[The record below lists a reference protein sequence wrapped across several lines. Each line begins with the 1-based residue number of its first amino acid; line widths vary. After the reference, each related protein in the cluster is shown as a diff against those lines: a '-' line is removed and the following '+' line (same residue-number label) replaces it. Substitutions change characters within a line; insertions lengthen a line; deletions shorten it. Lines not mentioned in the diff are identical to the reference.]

1 MKPGFRFAI
10 DRGGG
15 ILARSKRF
23 FSFETFVLAI
33 ILGTVDAIL
42 VTPVLPFIMK
52 EYGLPIHWTIWVISL
67 YMAFFSFSLP
77 VMDSWAV
84 NTSRT
89 KVFILSVAFLA
100 FGSLTAILAKKWV
113 WFMWGRVIQSVGASG
128 LVPCVSVYA
137 RRFLNRPGKWGKRV
151 ILFGLGF
158 GFILM
163 PLLSVSF
170 AHELG
175 WRSVFFVHLL
185 LLLLLLLI
193 VRRWSLPDQPRRVKG
208 ASGESI
214 LFFGLTILFLMTA
227 VSSTDFLEGLP
238 AFFDRDVLPLW
249 IVAIGMVVPLFMVE
263 RQERQPF
270 FDPHLFAHWRL
281 WLLYLQVAL
290 CGFAWV
296 ALLLVPVWLVR
307 VTRSNDFGIGALLS
321 FILFCVLFSLPL
333 IHGLTRKWNLRRT
346 MSLGFSLAAVSYL
359 VLAFG
364 NHGIWFFSA
373 LVMLGFSFS
382 FSLVAPVH
390 QFLFSWVSPR
400 QIRNGL
406 TALGMFRTAGGAI
419 GLTALARLFSS
430 FSIRSAVL
438 TDPLKRAAESNMLL
452 FAAGVSLLGLV
463 VSLLLPLNRQKEV

>member
-1 MKPGFRFAI
+1 
-10 DRGGG
+10 
-15 ILARSKRF
+15 LARSKRF
-23 FSFETFVLAI
+23 FAFETFVLAI
-33 ILGTVDAIL
+33 ILGTVDLIL
-42 VTPVLPFIMK
+42 ITPVLPFIMK
-52 EYGLPIHWTIWVISL
+52 EYGLPIHWTVWAISL

-77 VMDSWAV
+77 VMDNWAV

-89 KVFILSVAFLA
+89 KVFILSVCLLVL
-100 FGSLTAILAKKWV
+100 GSLAVILAKKWV
-113 WFMWGRVIQSVGASG
+113 WFMWGRVIQSVGAGG

-137 RRFLNRPGKWGKRV
+137 RRFLTRPVKLGQRG
-151 ILFGLGF
+151 ILFALGF

-163 PLLSVSF
+163 PLLSVSV

-185 LLLLLLLI
+185 LLLVLLML
-193 VRRWSLPDQPRRVKG
+193 VKRWRLSDQPGRVKG

-214 LFFGLTILFLMTA
+214 LFFGLIILFLMTA
-227 VSSTDFLEGLP
+227 VTSTDFLGGLP

-249 IVAIGMVVPLFMVE
+249 IVALGMVVPLFMVE

-290 CGFAWV
+290 SGFVWM
-296 ALLLVPVWLVR
+296 ALLLVPNWLVR
-307 VTRSNDFGIGALLS
+307 ISRWNDFGVGAILS

-333 IHGLTRKWNLRRT
+333 VHGLTRKWNFKRT
-346 MSLGFSLAAVSYL
+346 MSLGFILAAVSYT

-364 NHGIWFFSA
+364 NHEIWFFSA
-373 LVMLGFSFS
+373 LAVLGISFS

-406 TALGMFRTAGGAI
+406 MALGMFRAAGGAI
-419 GLTALARLFSS
+419 GLATMARLFSS
-430 FSIRSAVL
+430 FSLRSTSYA
-438 TDPLKRAAESNMLL
+438 DPLMRVAERNMLL

-463 VSLLLPLNRQKEV
+463 VSLLLPLNRQKAA